1 MKPMWIGLGLIVAA
15 VAGGAFWWSTQS
27 AAVAS
32 QPSARAAAFF
42 DESNVRVNH
51 ADGRWWLRLE
61 TPEDVLCAVNVGP
74 VGGDFERLTA
84 MDMTAPARDHDIA
97 LALSEGS
104 SYRVVLTAFTS
115 DREVLRSQVYLV
127 SAQTVDDPQQDLIA
141 QREGEA
147 LSLQPAPAGR
157 ALQSGPDVA
166 EVEAQSALVTFNTR
180 VPTLASTAFGPGE
193 ALGRSARMSNTEP
206 FTDHRVQLL
215 ALDPETP
222 YRAEVA
228 LIDAA
233 ANVYRAKPVSFKT
246 AAASVSADGAFGPNV
261 AAEGTV
267 RAVSSNW
274 GGGGNDSSFGANH
287 AIDGDPKTE
296 WSSDGEGDDAW
307 IEIELAEPA
316 EIVGIG
322 VWSRTMG
329 DSADILR
336 FRVLSGEGEEL
347 GVFDLPDVK
356 QRHAF
361 ALPPTTVSV
370 LRFEVVE
377 PRPNRSASPCSDLL
391 RGSRRHRRPH

>member
-1 MKPMWIGLGLIVAA
+1 MKPMWIGLGLIVVA
-15 VAGGAFWWSTQS
+15 VAGGAVWWSTQS

-42 DESNVRVNH
+42 EASNVRVNH

-97 LALSEGS
+97 LGLREGS
-104 SYRVVLTAFTS
+104 SYQIVLTAFTPEH
-115 DREVLRSQVYLV
+115 EVLRSRVYLV
-127 SAQTVDDPQQDLIA
+127 SAQAVPDPGQDLIA

-147 LSLQPAPAGR
+147 LALQPAPAER
-157 ALQSGPDVA
+157 VLQGGPDVS
-166 EVEAQSALVTFNTR
+166 EVEAQSALVSFGTT

-193 ALGRSARMSNTEP
+193 ALGRSARMSHTEP

-215 ALDPETP
+215 ALDPETQ

-233 ANVYRAKPVSFKT
+233 ANVYRAEPVSFRTT
-246 AAASVSADGAFGPNV
+246 AAPTSADGAFGPNLAV
-261 AAEGTV
+261 QGAV

-274 GGGGNDSSFGANH
+274 GGGGDDSSFGADH

-307 IEIELAEPA
+307 IEIELAAPT
-316 EIVGIG
+316 EIAGVG

-329 DSADILR
+329 NSADILR
-336 FRVLSGEGEEL
+336 FRVLNGAGEALGE
-347 GVFDLPDVK
+347 FDLPDVK
-356 QRHAF
+356 RLHAF
-361 ALPPTTVSV
+361 ALAPTTLSV

-377 PRPNRSASPCSDLL
+377 STGGNTGL
-391 RGSRRHRRPH
+391 RELEVYAAP